1 MNPTGDNESVLTS
14 LRALVPQQPT
24 TFLEALRVAEL
35 QAERLLAI
43 LDIAAPPVP
52 IEIVT
57 QLANIEV
64 QLDNDLPASG
74 SAHWES
80 GRWIITLK
88 GSDAMSRRRF
98 SLMHELKHVLDHPA
112 RNALYGD
119 TIKDPIAAYRAE
131 RGADQFAACVLMPER
146 WIKRE
151 WFVAGQRLPEVGARF
166 GVSTRA
172 LSVRLWLLG
181 MAPEVKRWASMPR
194 PPVDEQ
200 GLTRYFRA
208 LSDLEIAS

>member
-1 MNPTGDNESVLTS
+1 VNTTGDAESVLRS
-14 LRALVPQQPT
+14 LRGLVPQQRT

-35 QAERLLAI
+35 QAERLLVL
-43 LDIAAPPVP
+43 LDIPAPPVP
-52 IEIVT
+52 IGIIT
-57 QLANIEV
+57 QIANIDV
-64 QLDNDLPASG
+64 RLDSDLPASG

-88 GSDAMSRRRF
+88 SSDAMSRRRF

-119 TIKDPIAAYRAE
+119 TINDPIAAYRAE

-151 WFVAGQRLPEVGARF
+151 WFVAGQRLQEVAARF
-166 GVSTRA
+166 GVSPRA

-194 PPVDEQ
+194 PSVDEPDP
-200 GLTRYFRA
+200 TRYFRA